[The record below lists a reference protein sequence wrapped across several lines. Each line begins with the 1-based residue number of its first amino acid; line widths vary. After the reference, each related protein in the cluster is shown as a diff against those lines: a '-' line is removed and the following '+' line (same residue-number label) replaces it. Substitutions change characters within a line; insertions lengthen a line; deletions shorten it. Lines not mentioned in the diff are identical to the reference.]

1 MNTIYVNNTNK
12 LTKTGFLGY
21 NITIPNVVRTSPTTK
36 QETLKKPLADGEG
49 VRGERTV
56 RLTSEGGDG

>member
-21 NITIPNVVRTSPTTK
+21 NISIPKRSADKSDNEARNVKKATCGRGGSTGRTHSP
-36 QETLKKPLADGEG
+36 PY
-49 VRGERTV
+49 
-56 RLTSEGGDG
+56 RLRR

>member
-21 NITIPNVVRTSPTTK
+21 NISIPKRSADKSDNEARNAKKATCGKGGNTGRLHGPPYFVR
-36 QETLKKPLADGEG
+36 
-49 VRGERTV
+49 R
-56 RLTSEGGDG
+56 

>member
-21 NITIPNVVRTSPTTK
+21 NISIPKRSADKSDNEARNVQKATCGRGGNIGRLHGSPYFVR
-36 QETLKKPLADGEG
+36 
-49 VRGERTV
+49 R
-56 RLTSEGGDG
+56 